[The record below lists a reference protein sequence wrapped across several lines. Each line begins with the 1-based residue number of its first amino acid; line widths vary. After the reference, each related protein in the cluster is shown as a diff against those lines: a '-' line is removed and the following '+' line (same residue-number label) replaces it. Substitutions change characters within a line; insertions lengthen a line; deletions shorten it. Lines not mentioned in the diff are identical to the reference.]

1 MTITNEQIIKAA
13 DELDAQGIRP
23 TLAALRK
30 RIGSGS
36 FTTISEGLNLW
47 KQAHQKQPQLS
58 AQDLLPTEITE
69 HLTFLGHKLW
79 ASAMEKANN
88 RLLSERELFIKNQNE
103 LNQQIDEAKELNV
116 QINQELEEKD
126 KALEALKLEIEQNQ
140 NILMETRSQ
149 LEQTKQ
155 AHEGYKRKI
164 ADETHRNG
172 QKLLNA
178 KKEHDEAIKEAKE
191 LSQQL
196 AKIQGKLEQ
205 VQEHN
210 KALLQTLGR

>member
-1 MTITNEQIIKAA
+1 MTITNEQINKAA

-47 KQAHQKQPQLS
+47 KQAQQKQPPLS

-69 HLTFLGHKLW
+69 QLTLLGHRLW
-79 ASAMEKANN
+79 TSAMEKANN
-88 RLLSERELFIKNQNE
+88 RLLSEREVFIKNQNE

-126 KALEALKLEIEQNQ
+126 KALEALKLKMEQNQ
-140 NILMETRSQ
+140 NIILETRSQ

-155 AHEGYKRKI
+155 A
-164 ADETHRNG
+164 
-172 QKLLNA
+172 
-178 KKEHDEAIKEAKE
+178 
-191 LSQQL
+191 
-196 AKIQGKLEQ
+196 
-205 VQEHN
+205 
-210 KALLQTLGR
+210 